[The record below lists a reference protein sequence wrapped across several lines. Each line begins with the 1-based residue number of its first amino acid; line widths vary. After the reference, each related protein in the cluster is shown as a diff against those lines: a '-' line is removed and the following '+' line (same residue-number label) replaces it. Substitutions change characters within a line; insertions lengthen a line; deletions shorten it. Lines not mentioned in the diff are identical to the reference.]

1 MAPQAWSTEMQ
12 LATKTMLRSVNT
24 QRLKGQTAAQAQGR
38 PCIGVITK
46 RRQAGLEAR
55 RVGGLGRRRDRHS
68 QVERAPEKPADFD
81 EKKWPLCSQS
91 IIERKRP
98 KGSLP
103 LLKGACV
110 DDDSILQNVD
120 LAKTTA
126 QHRFARAIKRDV
138 ARHASA
144 IDLALQQR
152 KEWSFEKIEEQ
163 SAQKVQSLLGYD
175 ELPSIGSVEKTLDK
189 SRESIAQKAK
199 AAALALEDE
208 ATQAISAKIKGPA
221 AAAALSKE
229 EAETTLS
236 RDHGGVLWRDQ
247 AALRAHAV

>member
-1 MAPQAWSTEMQ
+1 MEPQAWSTEMQ
-12 LATKTMLRSVNT
+12 LATKTMLRSVNR
-24 QRLKGQTAAQAQGR
+24 QRLGR
-38 PCIGVITK
+38 VK
-46 RRQAGLEAR
+46 RPRKLKDALALEASPKDVKRASKLAGLL
-55 RVGGLGRRRDRHS
+55 GLGRRRDRHS
-68 QVERAPEKPADFD
+68 QIERAPEKPADFD

-91 IIERKRP
+91 IMERKRP

-126 QHRFARAIKRDV
+126 QHRLARAIKRDV

-144 IDLALQQR
+144 IDQALQHR
-152 KEWSFEKIEEQ
+152 KELRFAKIEEQ

-189 SRESIAQKAK
+189 SRE
-199 AAALALEDE
+199 
-208 ATQAISAKIKGPA
+208 
-221 AAAALSKE
+221 
-229 EAETTLS
+229 
-236 RDHGGVLWRDQ
+236 
-247 AALRAHAV
+247 